1 VASVADAAK
10 VKKWKSQAREYAER
24 AEAAAERAEAAA
36 EQLTLLHSAQRDSF
50 VDGSPAMD
58 STAGQP
64 LRGKPRLRAVILR
77 TLQRRRRR

>member
-36 EQLTLLHSAQRDSF
+36 EQLALLHSAQRDSF
-50 VDGSPAMD
+50 ADGSPAME
-58 STAGQP
+58 SAPAQP
-64 LRGKPRLRAVILR
+64 PGGKPRLRAILR